1 VISSLAIIGS
11 VPAILGQRSELVLG
25 LIQSRTTDYPNNN
38 PTVIQIQVVNIFRD
52 SDGYYHVQ
60 GEITNMGNNTIA
72 DVLVTAHFYNS
83 YSQLVGDANHYTAPP
98 NLESQ
103 HTGTFDVLTNQ
114 INGLPAFVRLS
125 YDWD

>member
-1 VISSLAIIGS
+1 LKACLIVISSLAIIGS

-60 GEITNMGNNTIA
+60 GEITNMGNNTIS

-83 YSQLVGDANHYTAPP
+83 YYQLVGDANRYTAPP
-98 NLESQ
+98 NL
-103 HTGTFDVLTNQ
+103 
-114 INGLPAFVRLS
+114 
-125 YDWD
+125 